1 MGKKWNIEH
10 RDLMNEFC
18 RKYRKNHPDYVEKEK
33 IRMAKAYMFRK
44 EWQRLLDISLTPPEN

>member
-10 RDLMNEFC
+10 RDLMNECC
-18 RKYRKNHPDYVEKEK
+18 RKYRKNHPEYVEKEK

-44 EWQRLLDISLTPPEN
+44 EWRRLLDISLTPP